1 MSEFVDGT
9 ALPDRRADKAP
20 RRGYVRSM
28 IGRIEADV
36 EARKQPR
43 GGAWATVRSV
53 AFIVV
58 ALLTA
63 FEMGARSVDSS
74 ASLTARARMQDRVF
88 NLSANVDGL
97 QGQIDFQK
105 MQIERLERAHA
116 YSSKY
121 RIGADLALAIHEIA
135 LAESIDP
142 QLAFE
147 LVRVES
153 QFNPRAVSP
162 VGALGLAQLM
172 PATAR
177 VMQPGITRAQ
187 IFDRDTNLRLGFRFL
202 RNLIKH
208 YNGDIRLA
216 LLAYN
221 RGPATVDNL
230 LRAGQDPGNG
240 YDRAVLGVRTVS
252 R

>member
-1 MSEFVDGT
+1 MQ
-9 ALPDRRADKAP
+9 
-20 RRGYVRSM
+20 SM
-28 IGRIEADV
+28 ILKIEADV
-36 EARKQPR
+36 EARKRP
-43 GGAWATVRSV
+43 GAGSWQTLRSV
-53 AFIVV
+53 AFI
-58 ALLTA
+58 ALTIFTA
-63 FEMGARSVDSS
+63 FEIGARSVDTS
-74 ASLTARARMQDRVF
+74 AGWTARARMQDRMF
-88 NLSANVDGL
+88 SLSNNVDGL

-105 MQIERLERAHA
+105 MQIERLQRAHA
-116 YSSKY
+116 FSTKY
-121 RIGADLALAIHEIA
+121 KIPADLAMAIHEIA
-135 LAESIDP
+135 LAENIDP

-177 VMQPGITRAQ
+177 LLQPGITRAQ

-202 RNLIKH
+202 RGLVNH
-208 YNGDIRLA
+208 YDGDVRLA

-221 RGPATVDNL
+221 RGPGIVDRH

-240 YDRAVLGVRTVS
+240 YAQAIMGKQVAW
-252 R
+252 

>member
-1 MSEFVDGT
+1 MSEIADGT
-9 ALPDRRADKAP
+9 ALPDRRADRVVGA
-20 RRGYVRSM
+20 RRYVRSL

-36 EARKQPR
+36 EARKSPR
-43 GGAWATVRSV
+43 GIDWALVRSISFI
-53 AFIVV
+53 AF

-63 FEMGARSVDSS
+63 FELGARSVDTS
-74 ASLTARARMQDRVF
+74 AGWTARARMHDRLF

-121 RIGADLALAIHEIA
+121 RIAADLALAIHEIA
-135 LAESIDP
+135 LAENIDP

-153 QFNPRAVSP
+153 EFNPRAVSP

-177 VMQPGITRAQ
+177 RMIPGITREQ

-202 RNLIKH
+202 RGLINH

-240 YDRAVLGVRTVS
+240 YDRLVMGRPLGR
-252 R
+252 